1 VGAKIVSDAVFLS
14 ASVPD
19 PKRAPAFAK
28 SADPVAITSAVTA
41 LVYVTLGRR
50 LLVWGGHPAITPMVL
65 VVAESMGVDYGKW
78 VKLYQSR
85 LFEEDFP
92 EENKRFQN
100 LNLTDVVDGDREKSL
115 RHMRERMFNENKFN
129 AAVFIGGMGGIVE
142 EFSLFT
148 QLQPNA
154 VAVPVFSTGGAVLEL
169 RASKDSAFPEDLSKD
184 FDYIALFHR
193 QLNIDKRE
201 MRFST
206 PDEQPADIQD
216 RYWKSTSVK
225 PKR

>member
-1 VGAKIVSDAVFLS
+1 
-14 ASVPD
+14 
-19 PKRAPAFAK
+19 
-28 SADPVAITSAVTA
+28 
-41 LVYVTLGRR
+41 
-50 LLVWGGHPAITPMVL
+50 
-65 VVAESMGVDYGKW
+65 
-78 VKLYQSR
+78 
-85 LFEEDFP
+85 
-92 EENKRFQN
+92 
-100 LNLTDVVDGDREKSL
+100 
-115 RHMRERMFNENKFN
+115 MFNENKFN